1 MKRIFSLLLVLL
13 ILCTVP
19 LTASA
24 HDYVQMD
31 RTDCSIEVLVYYKN
45 NPINSGT
52 LTAIKVG
59 YVAED
64 DGNYFF
70 CQELTDEVLE
80 DIQFSSAVKDL
91 QNFYEDNKKAVSFEK
106 KTVSI
111 RNGSAKFENLTPG
124 LYLIIQE
131 NASNG
136 FDELNAFLVSV
147 PYMQD
152 GKYQYHVTA
161 NAKSSLEQEPIPTE
175 PTGDKLP
182 QTGQLNWPVPILAS
196 TGLLFIALGWML
208 ISGRKKNAHEK

>member
-1 MKRIFSLLLVLL
+1 MKKIFSLLLVLL
-13 ILCTVP
+13 ILSAVP

-24 HDYVQMD
+24 HDYVQID
-31 RTDCSIEVLVYYKN
+31 RTDCSIEVLVYYRN

-70 CQELTDEVLE
+70 CQELTDDVLE
-80 DIQFSSAVKDL
+80 DIHSSYVVTAL
-91 QNFYEDNKKAVSFEK
+91 LNFYEEHKKNVSFEK

-131 NASNG
+131 DISNG
-136 FDELNAFLVSV
+136 FDKLNAFLVSV

-161 NAKSSLEQEPIPTE
+161 NAKSSLEREPVPTE

-196 TGLLFIALGWML
+196 TGLILTVVGWML
-208 ISGRKKNAHEK
+208 ISGRKKDAHET